1 MELWQRRWSAID
13 SHRAL
18 ILALEEHLGYCTCA
32 YDNAVPFLRD
42 FLRLVE
48 KRTNCA
54 TDSERFH
61 QASVELE
68 EFLRRSA
75 SSAVQ
80 SWFVYALDKA
90 DVITHGF
97 NLYDIL
103 MMDRGWWLL
112 DGLER
117 FPEPPRL
124 QDDDTEP
131 GIAADNGG
139 T

>member
-1 MELWQRRWSAID
+1 MELWQRRWQAID
-13 SHRAL
+13 SHKAL
-18 ILALEEHLGYCTCA
+18 IIALKEHMGYCTCA

-42 FLRLVE
+42 FLRLVDR
-48 KRTNCA
+48 RTNGA
-54 TDSERFH
+54 SDSEVFR
-61 QASVELE
+61 QASVDLE
-68 EFLRRSA
+68 AFLRNSS

-90 DVITHGF
+90 DLITHGF

-117 FPEPPRL
+117 FPEPPPP
-124 QDDDTEP
+124 DEDAEP
-131 GIAADNGG
+131 GAAADGG
-139 T
+139 GM